1 MKVEVV
7 WYDEEGNKTNSKV
20 FNSLLF
26 GGDSEE
32 DGHCAGLVGTYSLID
47 LVLLKAAIDGAYAE
61 NFKQGMER
69 ANNDFEEGGNSGEG
83 EH

>member
-32 DGHCAGLVGTYSLID
+32 DGHCAGLVGTCSLID
-47 LVLLKAAIDGAYAE
+47 LVLLKAAIDGAYAT
-61 NFKQGMER
+61 NLMER
-69 ANNDFEEGGNSGEG
+69 ANNGFEEGGNLGEG